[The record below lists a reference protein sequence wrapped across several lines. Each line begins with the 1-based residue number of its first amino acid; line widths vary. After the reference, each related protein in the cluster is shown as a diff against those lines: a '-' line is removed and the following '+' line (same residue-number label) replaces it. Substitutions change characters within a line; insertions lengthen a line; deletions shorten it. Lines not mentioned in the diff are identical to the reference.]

1 MSLLV
6 RDVSISC
13 AKRYVG
19 ALHRHSG
26 VPVSALAAFGAW
38 KAGEL
43 VGVALVGRPVS
54 RVMQARGDAEVTR
67 LCTDGTWN
75 ACSILYAAARRWAR
89 QRGLGL
95 ITYTLAT
102 EPGSSLRAVG
112 AEVEAQVREEGARPA
127 LVVNPCSPPSWTGR
141 TQRPKAPLAPRL
153 PLTSASFPNLRAETS
168 AQPLDYRCLPG

>member
-112 AEVEAQVREEGARPA
+112 AEVEAQVRGRRWWSTPAR
-127 LVVNPCSPPSWTGR
+127 
-141 TQRPKAPLAPRL
+141 
-153 PLTSASFPNLRAETS
+153 LRAGQGEPNAPKLRWRLAS
-168 AQPLDYRCLPG
+168 R